1 MLINGEHWKFEFV
14 PPDHHMLYTSAGN
27 YTLGVCDDRLKT
39 IYVNNKLSRQKLRK
53 VLCHE
58 ITHAA
63 MFSYNV
69 EMSLAQEELV
79 ADLIA
84 TFGREIIC
92 QTNKVLRDLS
102 IVE

>member
-1 MLINGEHWKFEFV
+1 MLINGEEWQIEFV
-14 PPDHHMLYTSAGN
+14 PPDHYMLYTSAGN

-39 IYVNNKLSRQKLRK
+39 IYINNKLSRQKLRK

-84 TFGREIIC
+84 IFGREIVC
-92 QTNKVLRDLS
+92 QTNRVLRDLI

>member
-1 MLINGEHWKFEFV
+1 MLINGEEWQIEFV
-14 PPDHHMLYTSAGN
+14 PPDHYMLYTSAGN

-39 IYVNNKLSRQKLRK
+39 IYINNKLSRQKLRK

-69 EMSLAQEELV
+69 EMSFAQEELV

-84 TFGREIIC
+84 TFGREIVC
-92 QTNKVLRDLS
+92 QTNKILRDLI

>member
-1 MLINGEHWKFEFV
+1 MLINGEEWQIEFV
-14 PPDHHMLYTSAGN
+14 PPDHYMLYASAGN

-39 IYVNNKLSRQKLRK
+39 IYINNKLSRQKLRK

-84 TFGREIIC
+84 TFGREIVC
-92 QTNKVLRDLS
+92 QTNKVLRDLI